1 MIEEFFVKYLG
12 LSIPE
17 NVTNQNSLNL
27 TEIDQLKIP
36 DSFDWREKNILPI
49 LKFMTKVI
57 VILHAKVAGHL
68 VLYLLYK
75 IKKNVSIKL
84 SAQNLIDCA
93 YKIIDNRDTC
103 ITGGWMGV
111 GFFFIL
117 FINIMIIT
125 NY

>member
-1 MIEEFFVKYLG
+1 MVFYKLIEEFFVKYLG

-68 VLYLLYK
+68 VLYLHWKLY
-75 IKKNVSIKL
+75 IKL
-84 SAQNLIDCA
+84 KKMYLLNYQL
-93 YKIIDNRDTC
+93 KI
-103 ITGGWMGV
+103 
-111 GFFFIL
+111 
-117 FINIMIIT
+117 
-125 NY
+125 